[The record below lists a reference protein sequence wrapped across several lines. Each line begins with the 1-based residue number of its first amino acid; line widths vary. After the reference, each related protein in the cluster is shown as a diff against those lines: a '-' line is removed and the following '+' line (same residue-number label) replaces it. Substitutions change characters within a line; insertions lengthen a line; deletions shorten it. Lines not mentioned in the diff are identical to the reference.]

1 MQHSIDTLPEY
12 LKVYC
17 VKQEA
22 DNYTPEDHAAWRF
35 IMRQSRKFF
44 SKHGVSGYVEGLSKS
59 GIFTDRIP
67 LISEIDEAM
76 RKFGWGAVPVRGFIP
91 PFAFLELQ
99 SRKILPIASDM
110 RQADHILY
118 TPAPDIV
125 HEAAGHAPI
134 LTDPT
139 FSKYITK
146 YANLAK
152 KAIFCEEDLEQYEA
166 IRILSDVKE
175 NPDSTSEDIEDAEK
189 ALIKANENVPFISEA
204 AKVARMYWWTAE
216 YGLVGDLQDP
226 KIYGAGLL
234 SSVKEAREC
243 LSNHVKKIPLTVD
256 CVDQGYDITKLQ
268 PQLFVA
274 KDLDHLCEVLADLE
288 AMMSFKIGGAHGLE
302 TAKSGRTVVSVELNS
317 FVSVSGKVTEY
328 LKSGDQITFVKLSG
342 PVQIACDEQ
351 ELEGQGTSQH
361 PEGFSSP
368 IGFWK
373 KAPDRQ
379 PHTLSEDE
387 LKDLG
392 VAIGQNKSIEFVSG
406 FKVSGDIAYL
416 EFKNSNL
423 VLIKWKNCSV
433 TGSNKVYFDPSWG
446 DFDMIVGSTVTSVYG
461 GAADREKFGRY
472 KLGETKTSPKR
483 TSLPT
488 ATEQKIYQTFKKSR
502 ELRETLKKG
511 VNIDTAQIATL
522 FADECTNNFPS
533 NWLLRLESLELLAL
547 TAATYAPAKADFD
560 RSLKDYL
567 GDYKKF
573 DQAMLPYIEHA
584 LRYVDEH

>member
-175 NPDSTSEDIEDAEK
+175 NPDSTPEDIEDAEK

-243 LSNHVKKIPLTVD
+243 LSDHVKKIPLTVD

-288 AMMSFKIGGAHGLE
+288 ALMSFKIGGAHGLE
-302 TAKSGRTVVSVELNS
+302 TAKSGRTVVSVELNNS
-317 FVSVSGKVTEY
+317 VSISGKVSEY

-361 PEGFSSP
+361 PDGFSSP

-373 KAPDRQ
+373 KAPDREPQ
-379 PHTLSEDE
+379 TLSAKE

-406 FKVSGDIAYL
+406 FKVSGDIAHL
-416 EFKNSNL
+416 EFRNGNL

-433 TGSNKVYFDPSWG
+433 TAGNKVYFDPSWG

-461 GAADREKFGRY
+461 GAADREKFGKY

-483 TSLPT
+483 TSLPS

-511 VNIDTAQIATL
+511 VHIDTAQIAAQ
-522 FADECTNNFPS
+522 FAAECAHNFPS
-533 NWLLRLESLELLAL
+533 NWLLRLESLEILAL
-547 TAATYAPAKADFD
+547 TAAAYAPAKAEFD